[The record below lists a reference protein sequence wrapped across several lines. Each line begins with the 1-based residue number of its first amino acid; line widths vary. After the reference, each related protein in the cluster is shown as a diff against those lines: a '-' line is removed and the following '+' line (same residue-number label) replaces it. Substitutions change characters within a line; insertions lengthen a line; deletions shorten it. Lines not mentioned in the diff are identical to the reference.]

1 MERSMTGKDR
11 KRTYTA
17 DVVSNRMDKTVVVAV
32 KKTFRHPVYKKVIRR
47 TAQFK
52 AHDEKNECRIGDRVL
67 IRETR
72 PISRDKHWRVIEV
85 IKRSELPAD
94 ETESTP
100 AESR

>member
-1 MERSMTGKDR
+1 MDK

-47 TAQFK
+47 TSQFK
-52 AHDEKNECRIGDRVL
+52 AHDEQNECKIGDRVR

-85 IKRSELPAD
+85 IRRSEVPTDENENSPAGD
-94 ETESTP
+94 
-100 AESR
+100 R

>member
-1 MERSMTGKDR
+1 MAAKDK

-52 AHDEKNECRIGDRVL
+52 AHDEKNECRIGDRVR

-72 PISRDKHWRVIEV
+72 PISRDKHWRVVEV
-85 IKRSELPAD
+85 VRRSVLSTE

-100 AESR
+100 AGNP